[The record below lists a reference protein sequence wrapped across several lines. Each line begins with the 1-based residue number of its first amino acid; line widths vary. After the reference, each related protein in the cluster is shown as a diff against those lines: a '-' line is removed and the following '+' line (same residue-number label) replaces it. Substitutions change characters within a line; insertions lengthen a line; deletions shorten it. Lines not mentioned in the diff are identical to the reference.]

1 MARIKTRIE
10 KLERF
15 SRPDKPQV
23 SAYCAFL
30 PNAGKPE
37 HELIMADIA
46 EREARGQ
53 KVITFSGVHA
63 SE

>member
-15 SRPDKPQV
+15 SKPDRRQDP
-23 SAYCAFL
+23 AYCAFL
-30 PNAGKPE
+30 PNANKLE
-37 HELIMADIA
+37 FELIMADIA

-53 KVITFSGVHA
+53 KVITFSGVNA